1 MAREGTRFEHD
12 QIVFWAENGLIYV
25 EDHRDGS
32 FNAITVKDALKRAA
46 VLTVEARRVAAR
58 IRASANTSG
67 NRVAAEDRAKLLTC
81 VENLITACRQARA
94 QGDPSDPKVIEDLRK
109 QRKKNHLVFGTDLG
123 QDKKILL
130 PSGEQATSGPK
141 PKPELWMP

>member
-1 MAREGTRFEHD
+1 
-12 QIVFWAENGLIYV
+12 
-25 EDHRDGS
+25 
-32 FNAITVKDALKRAA
+32 
-46 VLTVEARRVAAR
+46 
-58 IRASANTSG
+58 
-67 NRVAAEDRAKLLTC
+67 